1 MKEAIFH
8 PEARVEMNESFDFY
22 EARLDGLGIRFL
34 LAVEQT
40 VERISTHPTPVLLSA
55 LANSANG
62 SFLVFPTT
70 SSTASGK
77 ITFTSLQ
84 LLITAVQVIG
94 ANEPIVANYRVE
106 KDAADRASHPKRSAE
121 NLPRKASIET
131 TRCRTRRP
139 LRTTFT
145 ARS

>member
-1 MKEAIFH
+1 MK
-8 PEARVEMNESFDFY
+8 R
-22 EARLDGLGIRFL
+22 GLTDSVSGSYWPSSRQSNVFL
-34 LAVEQT
+34 LT
-40 VERISTHPTPVLLSA
+40 RTPVLLSA

-84 LLITAVQVIG
+84 LLITAVVQVIG

-106 KDAADRASHPKRSAE
+106 KDAADRLSPE
-121 NLPRKASIET
+121 TFGRKPATESKYGDNQM
-131 TRCRTRRP
+131 P
-139 LRTTFT
+139 N
-145 ARS
+145 